1 MVVCLFRHERRLS
14 ARSSRLTTARIGNA
28 AYTMTE
34 HRREH
39 AGTKLLPLEQPY
51 AIASH
56 DESTAR
62 ASVVAGLTSGMDYW
76 AGLAVGWI
84 ESGLPVD
91 TQLAELLF
99 GIAKLRHMPQRL
111 RHRAFALAKRWQKS
125 VRFEFIDVQW
135 RHRSDADPTRLV
147 SELDEQRM
155 ETRKLEFFEDGRV
168 GYAWADHTAH
178 GTELG
183 LAPVPPLVEI
193 NADPEF
199 VGTTITAAEFDALWS
214 EHVPMPRPQNMTDG
228 AAMDWE
234 QIRSRE
240 RAFDRIVEPARKRME
255 ASVRSALSGAKVW
268 SGHFGATGID
278 PKHLFVY
285 FVLPTRADVDALTI
299 SPSWPA
305 IAGELRQKLELAGYP
320 VSSLGENW
328 IRVFSQQACDEEVGG
343 NWYHFFK

>member
-1 MVVCLFRHERRLS
+1 
-14 ARSSRLTTARIGNA
+14 SSRLTTARIGNA

-34 HRREH
+34 HRPEY

-56 DESTAR
+56 DEWTAR

-125 VRFEFIDVQW
+125 LRPEFIDVRW
-135 RHRSDADPTRLV
+135 SHCSDAGPTRLV

-199 VGTTITAAEFDALWS
+199 VGTTITAAEFDALWL
-214 EHVPMPRPQNMTDG
+214 EHVPMPRYANTAD
-228 AAMDWE
+228 AATWIWE
-234 QIRSRE
+234 RTRSRE
-240 RAFDRIVEPARKRME
+240 HGFDSIVEPARKDVE
-255 ASVRSALSGAKVW
+255 ASVRSASNGTKVW

-278 PKHLFVY
+278 PKHLFIY
-285 FVLPTRADVDALTI
+285 FVLPTRADVDALTA

-305 IAGELRQKLELAGYP
+305 IVGELRHKLELAGYP

-328 IRVFSQQACDEEVGG
+328 IGLFSQQACDEEVGG